1 MKNCFA
7 EIIAIGDEVLYG
19 QVLNTNAHFLSTEL
33 DKIGIKT
40 IRHSTVPDKRRDI
53 LAVWKEAEQ
62 RADLILITGGLGPTK
77 DDLTK
82 KLLCEYFGCDLVL
95 NKEILAHIEHLLSLR
110 NLKIN
115 DLNYGQAEI
124 PTKAQ
129 VLHNAI
135 GTAAGMWFEKEEKI
149 FISMPGVPAETKRIF
164 TEQALPKIKS
174 FFQTPVIFHK
184 IIRTINLPE
193 SILAKKIEHWE
204 DSLPEHIRLAYL
216 PSMGHVRL
224 RLTATGEDRANLEK
238 EVEQE
243 IEKVLPLIEKNV
255 FGYDQDE
262 LDEVI
267 GKILQSQGQ
276 TLATA
281 ESCTGGFLAHQFTQ
295 RAGSSRYFVG
305 GIVAYSNEV
314 KIKALGVKSETIE
327 QYGAVSEQTARQ
339 MAENVRKM
347 YGATV
352 GIATTGIAGPDGG
365 RPDKPVGTIW
375 IAYADEKET
384 FAQELRLSQDRTL
397 NINLTTTHVMNLL
410 RLKLL
415 NFK

>member
-19 QVLNTNAHFLSTEL
+19 QVLNTNAHFLSAEL

-53 LAVWKEAEQ
+53 LAAWQEAEQ

-82 KLLCEYFGCDLVL
+82 KLLCEYFHSDLIL
-95 NKEILAHIEHLLSLR
+95 NEDVLAHIKHLLSLR
-110 NLKIN
+110 NLEIN

-124 PTKAQ
+124 PKKAQ
-129 VLHNAI
+129 ILHNAT
-135 GTAAGMWFEKEEKI
+135 GTAAGMWFEKEGKV
-149 FISMPGVPAETKRIF
+149 FISMPGVPSETKRIF

-193 SILAKKIEHWE
+193 SVLAKRIEYWE
-204 DSLPEHIRLAYL
+204 DNLPEHIRLAYL

-224 RLTATGEDRANLEK
+224 RLTATGEDREKLAK

-255 FGYDQDE
+255 FGYDQEE

-267 GKILQSQGQ
+267 GKLLKEQGK

-295 RAGSSRYFVG
+295 RAGSSRFFVG

-314 KIKALGVKSETIE
+314 KIRQLGVKSETIE
-327 QYGAVSEQTARQ
+327 QYGAVSESTVRQ
-339 MAENVRKM
+339 MAENVRKL
-347 YGATV
+347 YGATI

-384 FAQELRLSQDRTL
+384 IAKELRLTQDRTL
-397 NINLTTTHVMNLL
+397 NINLTTTHVLNLL
-410 RLKLL
+410 RLKLKEY
-415 NFK
+415 F

>member
-19 QVLNTNAHFLSTEL
+19 QVLNTNAHFLSAEL
-33 DKIGIKT
+33 DKIGVKT

-53 LAVWKEAEQ
+53 LAAWKEAEQ

-82 KLLCEYFGCDLVL
+82 KLLCEYFTCNLVL
-95 NKEILAHIEHLLSLR
+95 NEEVLAHIKHLLSLR
-110 NLKIN
+110 NLSIN

-124 PTKAQ
+124 PEKAQ

-135 GTAAGMWFEKEEKI
+135 GTAAGMWFEKEGKV
-149 FISMPGVPAETKRIF
+149 FISMPGVPSETKRIF

-193 SILAKKIEHWE
+193 SVLAKKIEHWE
-204 DSLPEHIRLAYL
+204 DNLPKHIRLAYL

-224 RLTATGEDRANLEK
+224 RLTAMGEDKSKLEK
-238 EVEQE
+238 EVDQE
-243 IEKVLPLIEKNV
+243 IEKVLPLIEKHV
-255 FGYDQDE
+255 FGYDQEE

-267 GKILQSQGQ
+267 GKILQNQGK

-281 ESCTGGFLAHQFTQ
+281 ESCTGGFVAHQFTQ

-314 KIKALGVKSETIE
+314 KIRQLGVKSETIE
-327 QYGAVSEQTARQ
+327 QYGAVSEATVRQ

-365 RPDKPVGTIW
+365 RPDKPVGTVW
-375 IAYADEKET
+375 IAYADETET
-384 FAQELRLSQDRTL
+384 FAQELRLTQDRTL
-397 NINLTTTHVMNLL
+397 NINLTTTHVLNLL

-415 NFK
+415 KS